1 MMVIDEMNNIGW
13 FASDRYQQEG
23 KLIIY
28 LFIPN
33 SEKIVY
39 RGEDPEIARSLAQ
52 ITSIKQTWKPDT
64 SYKELIDH
72 IMNISQEE
80 AIIQKGDFEFIIND
94 NTVYIQLEDFKNTEA
109 RSLYEKAQEARKN
122 LNSTEQS
129 VNDLRHRYENEKEK
143 RESLEKDIIALENKL
158 KSLYGEAEKYE
169 TEARNAEIKSL
180 NKK

>member
-1 MMVIDEMNNIGW
+1 M
-13 FASDRYQQEG
+13 
-23 KLIIY
+23 
-28 LFIPN
+28 LF
-33 SEKIVY
+33 EKN
-39 RGEDPEIARSLAQ
+39 LAQ
-52 ITSIKQTWKPDT
+52 ITSIKQTWKPDN

-72 IMNISQEE
+72 IMNIPQEE

-109 RSLYEKAQEARKN
+109 RNLYEKAQEARKN

-129 VNDLRHRYENEKEK
+129 VNDLRRRYENEKEK
-143 RESLEKDIIALENKL
+143 RESLAKDIITLENKL